1 MSREQGPQAWDKA
14 RAFLIGKFP
23 SCQQSSSSGP
33 LTFDV
38 NNEDWILE
46 VTPDGI
52 LTCQSG
58 YDLDD
63 MKSILSDG
71 TAEDLGSDELAK
83 QAKFY
88 LQQTVSKYKSR
99 LQQDGLTER
108 LEMNEEYVAIMFE
121 RTIDLGQ
128 LEELEHTIRGYQT
141 LFSSSA

>member
-1 MSREQGPQAWDKA
+1 MSREQDPQAWERA
-14 RAFLIGKFP
+14 RAYLIEKFP
-23 SCQQSSSSGP
+23 NCEQASASGP
-33 LTFDV
+33 LTFYLDD
-38 NNEDWILE
+38 EDWLLE
-46 VTPDGI
+46 LAPDG
-52 LTCQSG
+52 LLACQSG

-63 MKSILSDG
+63 MKSVLSDG

-88 LQQTVSKYKSR
+88 LQQTISKYKPR

-121 RTIDLGQ
+121 RTVDLGQ
-128 LEELEHTIRGYQT
+128 LEELERTIRGYQT